1 LHNFR
6 LIARLDIKGPNLI
19 KGVHLEG
26 LRKIGN
32 PNEFALKY
40 YLEGADELIFMDC
53 VASLYGRNNLF
64 EIIRQATKNI
74 FIPITVGGGI
84 KSIEDVTEVLRS
96 GADKVA
102 INTAAVNNPKLLTDI
117 ANKFG
122 SQALVLSIEAK
133 EISDNRWEAFT
144 QNGREP
150 SGLEVLEWAQEATKL
165 GVGEILLTSIDKE
178 GTRKGFDLRLLKH
191 FSNKIEVP
199 IIASGGM
206 GKLEDLNPIHVQGLA
221 DAVAIADFLHYNR
234 SNLNLIREYAQD
246 LKMNVRFY
254 EFT

>member
-1 LHNFR
+1 MHNFR

-19 KGVHLEG
+19 KGIHLEG

-64 EIIRQATKNI
+64 EIIKEATKNI

-84 KSIEDVTEVLRS
+84 KSIDEATEVLRS

-102 INTAAVNNPKLLTDI
+102 VNTAATKNPNLLSEI

-133 EISDNRWEAFT
+133 EISDNKWEVFT

-150 SGLEVLEWAQEATKL
+150 TGLEVLDWAKEAIRL

-178 GTRKGFDLRLLKH
+178 GTRKGFDLRLLNH
-191 FSNKIEVP
+191 FSQKINVP

-206 GKLEDLNPIHVQGLA
+206 GKLEDLKPIHEQGLA
-221 DAVAIADFLHYNR
+221 DAVAIADLLHYNR
-234 SNLNLIREYAQD
+234 SNLKMIRNFAQE
-246 LKMNVRFY
+246 LQMNVRVH